1 MFSFISM
8 GANIDHTIN
17 EKEIRKCNLFFF
29 LNKEKMNFFY
39 FILVVLKCMNF
50 FFFFFENQL

>member
-17 EKEIRKCNLFFF
+17 EKEIRKCNLFF
-29 LNKEKMNFFY
+29 LNKKNEFLSLY
-39 FILVVLKCMNF
+39 W
-50 FFFFFENQL
+50 